1 MGNRYGLKLDEFII
15 NKGGIDL
22 IELQLV
28 KESEKEV
35 LYNIFQKYL
44 YEMTQ
49 YYDDELDDTGNY
61 LYRYFDDYFIEST
74 RKALFIKLEG
84 KIVGFIMINNHSYI
98 HQKPD
103 YVITEFSIFPIYRK
117 KGIAREAID
126 KVFSQYPGKWELKY
140 SLKNKAAVNL
150 WNKSTEIF
158 KPVVYQLEDDEQ
170 VLAFQTK

>member
-49 YYDDELDDTGNY
+49 YYDDE
-61 LYRYFDDYFIEST
+61 
-74 RKALFIKLEG
+74 
-84 KIVGFIMINNHSYI
+84 
-98 HQKPD
+98 
-103 YVITEFSIFPIYRK
+103 
-117 KGIAREAID
+117 
-126 KVFSQYPGKWELKY
+126 
-140 SLKNKAAVNL
+140 
-150 WNKSTEIF
+150 
-158 KPVVYQLEDDEQ
+158 Q
-170 VLAFQTK
+170 VLAFQTN